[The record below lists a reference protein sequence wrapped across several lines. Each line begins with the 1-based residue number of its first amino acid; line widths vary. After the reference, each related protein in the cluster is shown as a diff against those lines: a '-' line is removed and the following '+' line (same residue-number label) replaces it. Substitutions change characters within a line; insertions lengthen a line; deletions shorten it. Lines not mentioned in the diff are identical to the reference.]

1 MTTTEE
7 TFPAMVIRIGI
18 DIGFIISS
26 QQWSY
31 RRRFYSANKENNR
44 SSTISSKP
52 VKEDGMTY
60 LNYLKAK
67 SIAP

>member
-7 TFPAMVIRIGI
+7 AFPAMVISIGT

-31 RRRFYSANKENNR
+31 GRRSYSANKENDR

-60 LNYLKAK
+60 LNYPKAK
-67 SIAP
+67 SVAP